1 VIEYCHLGD
10 AELAY
15 TDSGGTGEPVL
26 LMHAGAFADWFV
38 PMATDPALGGHRVI
52 RLIRAGYTAAPAP
65 AGLTIAD
72 HAGHAAE
79 LLRRL
84 GTGPAH
90 VVAHSS
96 GTPIALQ
103 LGLDHP
109 ELVRTLCLSEPP
121 LIDALT
127 DPVDH
132 EELHAALGPAIGAA
146 MGATAR
152 GDRPAA
158 FDAFMSAVCGPGYRR
173 VMTGALGAGA
183 VEEAERRSGYF
194 FTGEMPAVHAWTFD
208 PTRLTAPVLLVRG
221 GASPQPVHRMI
232 AYLAALIPGATTTTI
247 DGVDHLL
254 PLTAPAELAGA
265 VAAFARRVTTL
276 AASE

>member
-1 VIEYCHLGD
+1 MIEYCRIGD
-10 AELAY
+10 AELAH
-15 TDSGGTGEPVL
+15 TDSGGPGEPVL
-26 LMHAGAFADWFV
+26 LMHAGAFADWFA
-38 PMATDPALGGHRVI
+38 PMATDPALAGHRVI
-52 RLIRAGYTAAPAP
+52 RLIRAGYAAAPAP
-65 AGLTIAD
+65 AGLTVAD
-72 HAGHAAE
+72 HAGHTAE

-109 ELVRTLCLSEPP
+109 EPVRTLCLSEPP

-127 DPVDH
+127 DPADH
-132 EELHAALGPAIGAA
+132 EALHAALGPAIGAA
-146 MGATAR
+146 MAATAR

-158 FDAFMSAVCGPGYRR
+158 FDAFMSAVCGPDYRR
-173 VMTGALGAGA
+173 AMADALGAGA
-183 VEEAERRSGYF
+183 VEEAERRSGSF
-194 FTGEMPAVHAWTFD
+194 FTGEMPAVNTWTFD
-208 PTRLTAPVLLVRG
+208 PTRLTAPVLLVQG

-232 AYLAALIPGATTTTI
+232 AHLAALIPGATTTTI

-254 PLTAPAELAGA
+254 PLTAPAELARV
-265 VAAFARRVTTL
+265 VAAFARRATTL
-276 AASE
+276 ATSK